1 MANDIVLACQWC
13 GQLNRIDAA
22 RYADRPKCHQCNKPF
37 LLDRPVKVKDE
48 DFDRTVLGS
57 DIPVLVDFYAD
68 WYGPCK
74 MMQPLLDNLA
84 SELAGRVLVVK
95 VDTDASPTVSQRYG
109 IKSIPLFGRF
119 ENGQLSGTAVGAQ
132 SLDALRQFALGA
144 DAPTP
149 Q

>member
-22 RYADRPKCHQCNKPF
+22 RHADRPTCHQCHKPF
-37 LLDRPVKVKDE
+37 LLDRPIKVKEE

-57 DIPVLVDFYAD
+57 GIPVLVDFYAD
-68 WYGPCK
+68 WCGPCK

-84 SELAGRVLVVK
+84 SELAGRVLVAK

-109 IKSIPLFGRF
+109 IKSIPFFGRF
-119 ENGQLSGTAVGAQ
+119 ENGALSATAVGAQ

-144 DAPTP
+144 DAPAP